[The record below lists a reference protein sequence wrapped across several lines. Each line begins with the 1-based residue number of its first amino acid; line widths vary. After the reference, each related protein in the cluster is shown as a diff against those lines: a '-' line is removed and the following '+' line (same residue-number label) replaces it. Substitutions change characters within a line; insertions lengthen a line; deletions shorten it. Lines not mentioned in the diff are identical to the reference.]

1 MPKTCQRI
9 TDVEPPGPLHEG
21 VERLARSQVVNARS
35 WKPWTL
41 ALAAVLPG
49 GALRAEVMGCLIE
62 PDRVADVGSQSVGVI
77 ERLLVERGDTVAS
90 GQLVARL
97 AAQVERA
104 SLSVAEARS
113 QADAEVK
120 QAEAAYLLAA
130 RKLERTKDLLKRDFV
145 SDQALDQAE
154 AEARM
159 AEHRVGQAREA
170 QRVSVREM
178 RLSNAQLG
186 QREVRSPFEGVVV
199 ERYRTEGERIE
210 REPLVRVARL
220 DPLRVEAIVPA
231 SQFGAIAVGQSAKVR
246 TDLPSFAV
254 LQAKV
259 VLVDKVIDPGS
270 NSFRIR
276 LSLPNPDHR
285 IPSGL
290 RCKLDLGGAEAKA
303 APEAARPSMVPVTP
317 AMPVT
322 PAAPAAP
329 ALRPAV
335 APNPTQAPAL
345 PSARVVQDHRAPE
358 RMLVKQFITSVEPH
372 LNLSRSMQRVPVQ
385 PQEPRRDSAWA
396 RIDFSRMVLSLR

>member
-1 MPKTCQRI
+1 M
-9 TDVEPPGPLHEG
+9 V
-21 VERLARSQVVNARS
+21 
-35 WKPWTL
+35 

-49 GALRAEVMGCLIE
+49 GAVRAEVMGCLIE

-77 ERLLVERGDTVAS
+77 ERLLVERGDTVAA

-97 AAQVERA
+97 AGQVERA

-120 QAEAAYLLAA
+120 QSEAAHDLAA

-145 SDQALDQAE
+145 SGQALDQAQ

-159 AEHRVGQAREA
+159 AEHRVSQAKEA
-170 QRVSVREM
+170 QRVLVREL

-186 QREVRSPFEGVVV
+186 QRDVRSPFEGVVI

-220 DPLRVEAIVPA
+220 DPLRIEAIVPA
-231 SQFGAIAVGQSAKVR
+231 SQFGSVSVGQMAKVR
-246 TDLPSFAV
+246 TDVPSFAV

-276 LSLPNPDHR
+276 LSLPNADHR

-290 RCKLDLGGAEAKA
+290 RCKLDLLPPEAKA
-303 APEAARPSMVPVTP
+303 QAEVSKV
-317 AMPVT
+317 
-322 PAAPAAP
+322 PAAVAAPVIKPAAAAAAP
-329 ALRPAV
+329 ALPRPA
-335 APNPTQAPAL
+335 TLL
-345 PSARVVQDHRAPE
+345 PYSRVVNLHQALE
-358 RMLVKQFITSVEPH
+358 RILAKRYISSVEPK
-372 LNLSRSMQRVPVQ
+372 LALSMNLQKVPSQSGTPDTTLARFDMVRV
-385 PQEPRRDSAWA
+385 
-396 RIDFSRMVLSLR
+396 VLSLR

>member
-1 MPKTCQRI
+1 MF
-9 TDVEPPGPLHEG
+9 
-21 VERLARSQVVNARS
+21 
-35 WKPWTL
+35 

-49 GALRAEVMGCLIE
+49 AALRAEVMGCLIE

-77 ERLLVERGDTVAS
+77 ERLMVERGDTVVS

-120 QAEAAYLLAA
+120 QAEAAYLLTG

-170 QRVSVREM
+170 QRVAMREM

-186 QREVRSPFEGVVV
+186 QRDVRSPFEGVVI

-231 SQFGAIAVGQSAKVR
+231 SQFGAITVGQSAKVR
-246 TDLPSFAV
+246 TDLPNFAV

-290 RCKLDLGGAEAKA
+290 RCKLDLGGADAKA
-303 APEAARPSMVPVTP
+303 APEGTQPSVVPLAPVTP
-317 AMPVT
+317 IIKPVVSR
-322 PAAPAAP
+322 PASGAPADPNAP
-329 ALRPAV
+329 GPLQP
-335 APNPTQAPAL
+335 PGSPSAL
-345 PSARVVQDHRAPE
+345 PSARLVQHHQAPE

-372 LNLSRSMQRVPVQ
+372 LNLSRSMQHVPAL
-385 PQEPRRDSAWA
+385 PQAARRDSAWA

>member
-1 MPKTCQRI
+1 M
-9 TDVEPPGPLHEG
+9 V
-21 VERLARSQVVNARS
+21 
-35 WKPWTL
+35 

-77 ERLLVERGDTVAS
+77 ERLMVERGDTVAA

-120 QAEAAYLLAA
+120 QAEAAYVLAG

-170 QRVSVREM
+170 QRVAVREM

-186 QREVRSPFEGVVV
+186 QRDVRSPFEGVVV

-231 SQFGAIAVGQSAKVR
+231 SQFGAISVGQSAKVR
-246 TDLPSFAV
+246 TDLPNFAV

-290 RCKLDLGGAEAKA
+290 RCKLDLGAVDATPAIKPA
-303 APEAARPSMVPVTP
+303 VSRPSSV
-317 AMPVT
+317 
-322 PAAPAAP
+322 APAAP
-329 ALRPAV
+329 NAL
-335 APNPTQAPAL
+335 APGQSPSPSPAL
-345 PSARVVQDHRAPE
+345 PSARMVQEHRAPE

-372 LNLSRSMQRVPVQ
+372 LSLSRSMQHVPVL
-385 PQEPRRDSAWA
+385 PQAPRRDSAWA